1 MRITQVGRGIVDP
14 RMSLRLDSA
23 WTTTATIQLILT
35 QTSDANQEVPIPTGA
50 QNIPG
55 LVEIPCRLASIVKE
69 RPTGDLTRGGAV
81 EEYHERRHCVLC
93 GYYPQIRPDDM
104 QAIIDGVVYPIR
116 SVEHDGSQIN
126 TRIKLEVVR
135 PNG

>member
-1 MRITQVGRGIVDP
+1 
-14 RMSLRLDSA
+14 MSLRLDSA

-35 QTSDANQEVPIPTGA
+35 KTNAANQEVPIPTGA

-55 LVEIPCRLASIVKE
+55 LVEIPCRLASLVKE
-69 RPTGDLTRGGAV
+69 RPTGDLTRGGMV
-81 EEYHERRHCVLC
+81 QEYHERRHCVLQ
-93 GYYPQIRPDDM
+93 GYHPEIRSDEM
-104 QAIIDGVVYPIR
+104 QAVIDGVIYPIR
-116 SVEHDGSQIN
+116 AVEHDGNRVN